1 MLKEK
6 EEIIRNLTAASEA
19 AMVAAEAE
27 AELLLGPEVEAGVD
41 TSTVLAEL
49 VTQLA
54 LLLDTETEAV
64 AAVEAA
70 QEEASSRE
78 LREVGL
84 EVAVMLSYLPYP
96 GLASTTQHHN
106 IEEGD
111 TFSTIL
117 YTSPACQH
125 NSENCYNYDI
135 ITDKYYFIIFIETAL

>member
-1 MLKEK
+1 M
-6 EEIIRNLTAASEA
+6 
-19 AMVAAEAE
+19 
-27 AELLLGPEVEAGVD
+27 
-41 TSTVLAEL
+41 LAEL

-64 AAVEAA
+64 AAVEAE
-70 QEEASSRE
+70 QEEASSPE

-84 EVAVMLSYLPYP
+84 ETTVMLSYLPYP

-106 IEEGD
+106 IEEGEQGGD

-125 NSENCYNYDI
+125 NSKNCTLTLSQLI
-135 ITDKYYFIIFIETAL
+135 ILSLFL